1 MFDRDTTQ
9 INKVKNLTLKP
20 SRFNVIS
27 RGIED
32 VKLYNSFTGKIVKFT
47 GEDTDDLL
55 HTIRTKEINYS
66 ETNRLVDF
74 LVDEKFLINSE
85 IDEFRKATA
94 QKVRKLSEDRTLNLI
109 IMPNEDCNFRCVYC
123 YEDFEKSEM
132 KEKTINGLIN
142 YVKHNIRKYEALVV
156 SWFGGEPLISF
167 NVIQKL
173 SKELMEICENEG
185 VEYVAG
191 ITTNGYKLTTEV
203 FRELLDYKVLGYQIT
218 LDGTKETHDQFR
230 VGKNGEE
237 TFDTIVENMKN
248 IRDMDEERGFQIMIR
263 SNISEGTFP
272 VMHEFIDFIS
282 EEFVDDP
289 RFKMH
294 FVSVKNLKGDQSGDI
309 HLCDTKELFPFY
321 NHAEKKGFDF
331 SFYKQTL
338 QPGGSECYAALPD
351 SFVIGSDGMVYK
363 CTVAFN
369 NPLNHV
375 GNILENGEMEI
386 YEERLALWL
395 SGGANED
402 SACTSCYF
410 RPSCQGNACPLERI
424 EANKTPCPPI
434 KRNIKRYIDLV
445 KEDLVYEG

>member
-1 MFDRDTTQ
+1 MFHRDTTQ

-20 SRFNVIS
+20 SRFNVIQ
-27 RGIED
+27 RGTENI
-32 VKLYNSFTGKIVKFT
+32 KLYNSLTGRIVKFT
-47 GEDTDDLL
+47 RRDTNDLL
-55 HTIRTKEINYS
+55 HTLRSKEISYS

-74 LVDEKFLINSE
+74 LVDKKFLINSD

-94 QKVRKLSEDRTLNLI
+94 QKVSSLSEDRTLNLI
-109 IMPNEDCNFRCVYC
+109 IMPNEDCNFRCGYC

-132 KEKTINGLIN
+132 NEKTITGIIN
-142 YVKHNIRKYEALVV
+142 YVKNNIHKYEALVV
-156 SWFGGEPLISF
+156 SWFGGEPLISL

-173 SKELMEICENEG
+173 SKELIEICDSKG
-185 VEYVAG
+185 VEYMAG
-191 ITTNGYKLTTEV
+191 ITTNGYNLTTEV
-203 FRELLDYKVLGYQIT
+203 FTELLRYKVLGYQIT

-230 VGKNGEE
+230 VGKNGEK
-237 TFDTIVENMKN
+237 TFDKIVLNLMN
-248 IRDMDEERGFQIMIR
+248 IRDMFEENNFQIMIR

-272 VMHEFIDFIS
+272 VMYEYIDYISKEFSAD
-282 EEFVDDP
+282 E
-289 RFKMH
+289 RFQMH
-294 FVSVKNLKGDQSGDI
+294 FVSVKNLKGEQSGDI

-321 NHAEKKGFDF
+321 SHAQDKGFDF

-338 QPGGSECYAALPD
+338 QPGGSECYAALPG

-375 GNILENGEMEI
+375 GNIYEDGEMEI
-386 YEERLALWL
+386 YEDRLFLWL

-424 EANKTPCPPI
+424 EANKTPCPPV
-434 KRNIKRYIDLV
+434 KRNIKRYLDIIE
-445 KEDLVYEG
+445 EDLVYEG

>member
-1 MFDRDTTQ
+1 MFHRDTTQ

-20 SRFNVIS
+20 LRFNVIQ
-27 RGIED
+27 RGMENI
-32 VKLYNSFTGKIVKFT
+32 KLYNSFTGRIVKFT
-47 GEDTDDLL
+47 REDTNDLL
-55 HTIRTKEINYS
+55 HTLRSKEISYS

-74 LVDEKFLINSE
+74 LVDKKFLINSD

-94 QKVRKLSEDRTLNLI
+94 QKVSSLSEDRTLNLI

-132 KEKTINGLIN
+132 NEKTITGIIN
-142 YVKHNIRKYEALVV
+142 YVKNNIHKYEALVV

-173 SKELMEICENEG
+173 SKELIEICDSKG
-185 VEYVAG
+185 VEYMAG
-191 ITTNGYKLTTEV
+191 ITTNGYNLTTEV
-203 FRELLDYKVLGYQIT
+203 FTELLRYKVLGYQIT

-237 TFDTIVENMKN
+237 TFDTIVLNLMN
-248 IRDMDEERGFQIMIR
+248 IRDMFEENNFQIMIR
-263 SNISEGTFP
+263 SNISEETFP
-272 VMHEFIDFIS
+272 VMYEYIDYISKEFAAD
-282 EEFVDDP
+282 E
-289 RFKMH
+289 RFQMH
-294 FVSVKNLKGDQSGDI
+294 FVSVKNLKGEQSGDI

-321 NHAEKKGFDF
+321 TQAQDKGFDF

-338 QPGGSECYAALPD
+338 QPGGSECYAALPG

-369 NPLNHV
+369 NSLNHV
-375 GNILENGEMEI
+375 GNIYEDGEMEI
-386 YEERLALWL
+386 YEDRLFLWL

-424 EANKTPCPPI
+424 EANKTPCPPV
-434 KRNIKRYIDLV
+434 KRNIKRYLDIIE
-445 KEDLVYEG
+445 EDLVYEG